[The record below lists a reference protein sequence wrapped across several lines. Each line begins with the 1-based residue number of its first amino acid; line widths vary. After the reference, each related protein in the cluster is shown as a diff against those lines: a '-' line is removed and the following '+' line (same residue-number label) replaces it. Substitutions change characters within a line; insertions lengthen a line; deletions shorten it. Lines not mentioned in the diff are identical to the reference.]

1 MQEMIDKSNLILLPL
16 LMITGWI
23 SGIVINYL
31 ADVLPGKRSLAR
43 PFCSNCDSVFEPG
56 NYFFWPRRCRTCG
69 KRRRVRTWVVEAV
82 FVGIGAFLWFHSP
95 DRFGIILSLVL
106 IIYFTLVAI
115 IDLEHRLIM
124 HVVSLAGAILCL
136 GVGVWLHGIGA
147 TLLGGLAGF
156 GIMLIF
162 YILGLGFM
170 KLLHRWRNQAI
181 SEEEAL
187 GFGDVSLS
195 GVIGLLVGWPGIVGV
210 LVLGILLAGL
220 VSFIYLLV
228 MVANRKYHPGLAL
241 PYGPFLI
248 AVTIVLL
255 FCREYLPLL
264 AIAP

>member
-1 MQEMIDKSNLILLPL
+1 MIDKSNLIFPPVL
-16 LMITGWI
+16 IIVGWI
-23 SGIVINYL
+23 SGIIVNYL
-31 ADVLPGKRSLAR
+31 ADVLPVKRSLAR
-43 PFCSNCDSVFEPG
+43 PFCSSCDSEFEPG
-56 NYFFWPRRCRTCG
+56 NYFIWPRRCKTCG

-82 FVGIGAFLWFHSP
+82 FVAIGACLWFRSP
-95 DRFGIILSLVL
+95 ERLGVFLSLVL
-106 IIYFTLVAI
+106 FIYFASVAI

-136 GVGVWLHGIGA
+136 GVGVWLHGIGM

-156 GIMLIF
+156 GIMLVF
-162 YILGLGFM
+162 YILGLGFIR
-170 KLLHRWRNQAI
+170 LLRRWRNQVI
-181 SEEEAL
+181 SENEAL

-195 GVIGLLVGWPGIVGV
+195 GVIGLLVGWPGILGV

-220 VSFIYLLV
+220 VSLIYLLF

-248 AVTIVLL
+248 VVTIAML
-255 FCREYLPLL
+255 FYREFLPLS

>member
-1 MQEMIDKSNLILLPL
+1 MIDKSNLIFLPVL
-16 LMITGWI
+16 IIAGWI
-23 SGIVINYL
+23 SGIIINYL
-31 ADVLPGKRSLAR
+31 ADVLPEKRSLVR
-43 PFCSNCDSVFEPG
+43 PFCSGCDSAFEPG
-56 NYFFWPRRCRTCG
+56 NYYFWPRRCRTCG
-69 KRRRVRTWVVEAV
+69 KRRRVRTWVVEAA
-82 FVGIGAFLWFHSP
+82 FVGIGACLWFWSP
-95 DRFGIILSLVL
+95 ERLGVILSLVL
-106 IIYFTLVAI
+106 LIYFVLFAI

-136 GVGVWLHGIGA
+136 GVGAWLHGIGM

-156 GIMLIF
+156 GIMLVF

-170 KLLHRWRNQAI
+170 RLLHRWRNQAI

-220 VSFIYLLV
+220 VSLIYLLF

-248 AVTIVLL
+248 VVTIAMLVY
-255 FCREYLPLL
+255 REYLLL
-264 AIAP
+264 PAIAP

>member
-1 MQEMIDKSNLILLPL
+1 LLIA
-16 LMITGWI
+16 GWI

-31 ADVLPGKRSLAR
+31 ADVLPQKRYLAR
-43 PFCSNCDSVFEPG
+43 PFCSSCDTTFELG
-56 NYFFWPRRCRTCG
+56 NYFLWPRRCETCG
-69 KRRRVRTWVVEAV
+69 KRRRARTWVVEIA
-82 FVGIGAFLWFHSP
+82 FVVIGACLWFWSP
-95 DRFGIILSLVL
+95 ERLGTVLSLVL
-106 IIYFTLVAI
+106 LVYFALVAI

-136 GVGVWLHGIGA
+136 GVGVWLHGVGM
-147 TLLGGLAGF
+147 TLYGGLAGF

-170 KLLHRWRNQAI
+170 KLMHRWRKQAI
-181 SEEEAL
+181 SEDEAL

-220 VSFIYLLV
+220 VSLIYLII
-228 MVANRKYHPGLAL
+228 MVVNHKYQAGMAL

-248 AVTIVLL
+248 VVTLVML
-255 FCREYLPLL
+255 FYKEYLPLPVITPL
-264 AIAP
+264 